1 MRIAMYI
8 FLLLAA
14 GAACSCSTSGRLARR
29 DAQALLSHTPR
40 PLRAVAPPADTVRRI
55 RTNTEFD
62 LIPVEVTYENGEET
76 YNIWL
81 DAVTVVAPSR
91 TVPERC
97 GHIEIDFLVT
107 LPRILQ
113 SNCRSIVL
121 RPVLH
126 RGQERIPLEEISL
139 RGTLFDRVQ
148 RRDYWQYVRYLER
161 FRPDSVHAAR
171 GFRRFV
177 RYPLPEGVRADSV
190 TRAGQDISLRYVQ
203 RIPAAEAG
211 RRLLVTLEGEIR
223 GLDGSVYPLPP
234 SDTLRYNIS
243 SMLFF
248 ADTTTRYVERI
259 IEKHIRVSDR
269 KRLAFRAGESCI
281 VDTLEN
287 NEVQLSLI
295 AQLMEKI
302 FDRREYAVDSIIL
315 RAGASPEGP
324 VRLNERLSRERAWN
338 LQHRLAAWFPSL
350 PLDTLIRTG
359 GIGEDWET
367 LAALIHQDDN
377 IVHKQEIEMLIEQEQ
392 DPDLRETRIAAC
404 FPEEYAYMQ
413 RMLYPR
419 LRAVHI
425 DYRLHRTDMVQDTL
439 VTTRPD
445 SLYAEGVGL
454 MQQRQYD
461 AALGILA
468 PYADINT
475 AICLLSVNRNAQ
487 ALELLLSLSDDDAR
501 VCYLRAIAYARQGK
515 PTQSIQAFAAA
526 CALNED
532 LSYRA
537 ALDPELSE
545 LIKNR

>member
-8 FLLLAA
+8 LMLLGA
-14 GAACSCSTSGRLARR
+14 GAACSCSTSGRLARH
-29 DAQALLSHTPR
+29 DARALLSHTPR
-40 PLRAVAPPADTVRRI
+40 PLRAVAPPADTTRRI

-97 GHIEIDFLVT
+97 GRIEIDFLVT
-107 LPRILQ
+107 LPRTVQ

-126 RGQERIPLEEISL
+126 RDQKRIPLEEISL

-171 GFRRFV
+171 GYRRFV

-211 RRLLVTLEGEIR
+211 RRLLITLEGEIR
-223 GLDGSVYPLPP
+223 GLDGSIYPLPP

-248 ADTTTRYVERI
+248 ADTTTFYVERVI
-259 IEKHIRVSDR
+259 DRYIRVSDR

-302 FDRREYAVDSIIL
+302 FDRHEYAVDSIVL

-324 VRLNERLSRERAWN
+324 VRINERLSRERARN
-338 LQHRLAAWFPSL
+338 LQRRLAAWFSSL
-350 PLDTLIRTG
+350 PLDTLIRTD

-367 LAALIHQDDN
+367 LAALIRQDDN
-377 IVHKQEIEMLIEQEQ
+377 IIHKREIEMLCEREQ
-392 DPDLRETRIAAC
+392 DPDLRETRIAEC
-404 FPEEYAYMQ
+404 FPQEYAYMQ

-439 VTTRPD
+439 VTTQPD

-454 MQQRQYD
+454 MQRQQYD

-475 AICLLSVNRNAQ
+475 AICLLSVGRNAQ

-515 PTQSIQAFAAA
+515 RTQSLQAFDAA

>member
-1 MRIAMYI
+1 
-8 FLLLAA
+8 
-14 GAACSCSTSGRLARR
+14 
-29 DAQALLSHTPR
+29 
-40 PLRAVAPPADTVRRI
+40 
-55 RTNTEFD
+55 
-62 LIPVEVTYENGEET
+62 
-76 YNIWL
+76 
-81 DAVTVVAPSR
+81 
-91 TVPERC
+91 
-97 GHIEIDFLVT
+97 
-107 LPRILQ
+107 
-113 SNCRSIVL
+113 
-121 RPVLH
+121 
-126 RGQERIPLEEISL
+126 
-139 RGTLFDRVQ
+139 
-148 RRDYWQYVRYLER
+148 
-161 FRPDSVHAAR
+161 
-171 GFRRFV
+171 
-177 RYPLPEGVRADSV
+177 
-190 TRAGQDISLRYVQ
+190 
-203 RIPAAEAG
+203 
-211 RRLLVTLEGEIR
+211 
-223 GLDGSVYPLPP
+223 
-234 SDTLRYNIS
+234 
-243 SMLFF
+243 
-248 ADTTTRYVERI
+248 
-259 IEKHIRVSDR
+259 
-269 KRLAFRAGESCI
+269 
-281 VDTLEN
+281 
-287 NEVQLSLI
+287 
-295 AQLMEKI
+295 MEKI
-302 FDRREYAVDSIIL
+302 FDRREYAVDSIVL

-367 LAALIHQDDN
+367 LAALIRQDDN

-392 DPDLRETRIAAC
+392 DPDLRETRIVAC

-515 PTQSIQAFAAA
+515 PTQSLQAFDAA

>member
-1 MRIAMYI
+1 M
-8 FLLLAA
+8 
-14 GAACSCSTSGRLARR
+14 
-29 DAQALLSHTPR
+29 
-40 PLRAVAPPADTVRRI
+40 
-55 RTNTEFD
+55 
-62 LIPVEVTYENGEET
+62 
-76 YNIWL
+76 
-81 DAVTVVAPSR
+81 
-91 TVPERC
+91 
-97 GHIEIDFLVT
+97 
-107 LPRILQ
+107 
-113 SNCRSIVL
+113 
-121 RPVLH
+121 
-126 RGQERIPLEEISL
+126 
-139 RGTLFDRVQ
+139 
-148 RRDYWQYVRYLER
+148 
-161 FRPDSVHAAR
+161 
-171 GFRRFV
+171 
-177 RYPLPEGVRADSV
+177 
-190 TRAGQDISLRYVQ
+190 
-203 RIPAAEAG
+203 
-211 RRLLVTLEGEIR
+211 
-223 GLDGSVYPLPP
+223 
-234 SDTLRYNIS
+234 
-243 SMLFF
+243 
-248 ADTTTRYVERI
+248 
-259 IEKHIRVSDR
+259 
-269 KRLAFRAGESCI
+269 
-281 VDTLEN
+281 
-287 NEVQLSLI
+287 
-295 AQLMEKI
+295 
-302 FDRREYAVDSIIL
+302 DSIIL

-324 VRLNERLSRERAWN
+324 VRLNERLSRERARN

-377 IVHKQEIEMLIEQEQ
+377 IVHKQEIEMLIEQAQ

-515 PTQSIQAFAAA
+515 PTQSLQAFDAA

>member
-1 MRIAMYI
+1 M
-8 FLLLAA
+8 
-14 GAACSCSTSGRLARR
+14 
-29 DAQALLSHTPR
+29 
-40 PLRAVAPPADTVRRI
+40 VPPADTTRRI

-97 GHIEIDFLVT
+97 GRIEIDFLVT
-107 LPRILQ
+107 LPRTVQ

-126 RGQERIPLEEISL
+126 RDQKRIPLEEISL

-171 GFRRFV
+171 GYRRFV

-211 RRLLVTLEGEIR
+211 RRLLITLEGEIR
-223 GLDGSVYPLPP
+223 GLDGSIYPLPP

-248 ADTTTRYVERI
+248 ADTTTHYVERV
-259 IEKHIRVSDR
+259 IERHIRVSDR

-302 FDRREYAVDSIIL
+302 FDRHEYAVDSIVL

-324 VRLNERLSRERAWN
+324 VRINERLSRERARN
-338 LQHRLAAWFPSL
+338 LQRRLAAWFSSL
-350 PLDTLIRTG
+350 PLDTLIRTD

-367 LAALIHQDDN
+367 LAALIRQDDN
-377 IVHKQEIEMLIEQEQ
+377 IVHKREIEMLCEREQ
-392 DPDLRETRIAAC
+392 DPDLRETRIAEC
-404 FPEEYAYMQ
+404 FPQEYAYMQ

-439 VTTRPD
+439 VTTQPD

-454 MQQRQYD
+454 MQRQQYD

-475 AICLLSVNRNAQ
+475 AICLLSVGRNAQ

-515 PTQSIQAFAAA
+515 RTQSLQAFDAA